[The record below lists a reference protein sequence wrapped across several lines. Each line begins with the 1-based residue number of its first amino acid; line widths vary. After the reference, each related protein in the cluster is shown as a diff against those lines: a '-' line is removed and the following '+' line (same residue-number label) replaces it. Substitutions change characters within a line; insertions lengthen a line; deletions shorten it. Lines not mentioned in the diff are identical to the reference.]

1 MSKPTREEVIKIDN
15 LLRKERIM
23 FETNSYPKDE
33 FEWKEFWRDETLKGD
48 IRIRQLEANIEKQT
62 LELESQKR
70 IMLRCIEDLEAEIV
84 CLKAEVQ
91 EGVIRND
98 NLHRVFSAKYE
109 ECMQLKT
116 EKEALEEAMKQAF
129 KAARQEVAEGPFFSD
144 RRLYP
149 TFEDWQRSREK

>member
-1 MSKPTREEVIKIDN
+1 MSKPEEITLAV
-15 LLRKERIM
+15 RKERAW
-23 FETNSYPKDE
+23 ELLSY
-33 FEWKEFWRDETLKGD
+33 WR
-48 IRIRQLEANIEKQT
+48 
-62 LELESQKR
+62 ELGLSNAQFDVIKY
-70 IMLRCIEDLEAEIV
+70 IEDLEAKIV